1 MRRLRHV
8 IAMANGFAL
17 DDHHL
22 PDRRR
27 LILSGALDIAHIDQA
42 AAALAPILPDRQ
54 PLDVDMEKL
63 SRLDSSGAWLL
74 FRLLRDWEAAGLA
87 IRFTGISP
95 QQRALIDRAG
105 EGVTLEAPDRPTDNP
120 IRARVAA
127 MGRALTLA
135 AESFGG
141 FLGFLG
147 QALIAFGQ
155 ALRQP
160 RRFRRTALI
169 RQMELTGV
177 NALGIVGMMSFL
189 VGIVIAQQGAVQ
201 LKQFGADVYVIN
213 LVGRLTLRELGVLM
227 TAIMVAGRSGSAFAA
242 QIGAMKL
249 AEEIDA
255 MRTIGLPPTE
265 ILVLPRVLALAIMMP
280 LLSFYGAILAI
291 LGGGLLSWLTL
302 GIPPI
307 TFIQR
312 LQEVVPMHDLWV
324 GLIKAPIFGIIIAVT
339 GCYQGMQVRGNAEDV
354 GLRTTAAVVQSIFM
368 VIVLD
373 AFFAV
378 FFSTIGWI

>member
-1 MRRLRHV
+1 MASGFTLRDQPL
-8 IAMANGFAL
+8 A
-17 DDHHL
+17 
-22 PDRRR
+22 DRRR
-27 LILSGALDIAHIDQA
+27 LILAGALDIAHIDQA
-42 AAALAPILPDRQ
+42 AQHLALILPEGL
-54 PLDVDMEKL
+54 PLEIDL
-63 SRLDSSGAWLL
+63 HQITRIDSSGAWLI
-74 FRLLRDWEAAGLA
+74 FRLIRDWQAAGLRA
-87 IRFTGISP
+87 DYIGLSP
-95 QQRALIDRAG
+95 QQRALIARAG
-105 EGVTLEAPDRPTDNP
+105 EGVESLPLPAAARNP
-120 IRARVAA
+120 VRARVES

-147 QALIAFGQ
+147 QALIAFGKS
-155 ALRQP
+155 LREP
-160 RRFRRTALI
+160 RRFRIAALL
-169 RQMELTGV
+169 RQMELTAV

-255 MRTIGLPPTE
+255 MRTIGLPPVE
-265 ILVLPRVLALAIMMP
+265 ILVLPRVLALALMMP
-280 LLSFYGAILAI
+280 LLSFYGAMLSII
-291 LGGGLLSWLTL
+291 GGGILCWTTL

-378 FFSTIGWI
+378 FFSTLGWI

>member
-1 MRRLRHV
+1 ME
-8 IAMANGFAL
+8 
-17 DDHHL
+17 
-22 PDRRR
+22 
-27 LILSGALDIAHIDQA
+27 SA
-42 AAALAPILPDRQ
+42 AAAFAAIVPEQLP
-54 PLDVDMEKL
+54 LEVDL
-63 SRLDSSGAWLL
+63 TQLTRLDSSGAWLL
-74 FRLLRDWEAAGLA
+74 FRLARDWQAAGLA
-87 IRFTGISP
+87 LSYQGLTE
-95 QQRALIDRAG
+95 QQGALIARAG
-105 EGVTLEAPDRPTDNP
+105 EDVDIAPPAKPPHNAV
-120 IRARVAA
+120 RARVGAI
-127 MGRALTLA
+127 GRALALA

-147 QALIAFGQ
+147 QTLVAFGQ
-155 ALRQP
+155 SLREP
-160 RRFRRTALI
+160 RRFRIVALL
-169 RQMELTGV
+169 RQMELTAV

-255 MRTIGLPPTE
+255 MRTIGLPPVE
-265 ILVLPRVLALAIMMP
+265 ILVLPRVLALALMMP

-291 LGGGLLSWLTL
+291 AGGGILSWATL

-373 AFFAV
+373 AIFAV